1 MPINLWEPYLSK
13 KGETMKNKIFAAKG
27 FSLLELMVVIAIIAI
42 SAALAIPNLFSD
54 IPKYNLSAGARE
66 LLSAMQLARMTAI
79 KENSNVVLSFNSGT
93 RTLTIYVDDGEGGG
107 TAEDKVRNGAER
119 LVKSYQ
125 LPPGIELL
133 SPSFGQAVQFNNRG
147 IPDLNG
153 DASVRNRLSKT
164 KIVRLLASGH
174 SRIQ

>member
-1 MPINLWEPYLSK
+1 
-13 KGETMKNKIFAAKG
+13 MKNQILATKG

-42 SAALAIPNLFSD
+42 ASAIAIPNLFSD
-54 IPKYNLSAGARE
+54 IPKYNLGAGARE

-93 RTLTIYVDDGEGGG
+93 RSLTIYVDDGEGGG
-107 TAEDKVRNGAER
+107 IAEDKVRNGAER

-125 LPPGIELL
+125 MPSGIELL
-133 SPSFGQAVQFNNRG
+133 SPSFGQSVQFNNRG

-164 KIVRLLASGH
+164 KTVRLLASGH

>member
-1 MPINLWEPYLSK
+1 MPINLWEPYISK
-13 KGETMKNKIFAAKG
+13 KGETMKNLIFATKG

-54 IPKYNLSAGARE
+54 IPKYNLSTGARE

-93 RTLTIYVDDGEGGG
+93 CSLTIYVDDGEGGG

-125 LPPGIELL
+125 MPSGIELL

-153 DASVRNRLSKT
+153 DATVRNRLSKT